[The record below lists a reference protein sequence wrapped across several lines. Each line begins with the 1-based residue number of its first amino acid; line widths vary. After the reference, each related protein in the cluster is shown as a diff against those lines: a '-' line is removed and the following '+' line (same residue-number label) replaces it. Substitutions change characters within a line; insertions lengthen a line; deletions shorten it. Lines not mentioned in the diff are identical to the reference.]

1 MPNNVILVADV
12 AIRVSTGS
20 GTTFTHLWCP
30 TSPQVICQI
39 TRNSWSYE
47 NRRKTSKY
55 AYEVYYRK
63 MLTSNQI
70 TRIYRGQSLE
80 RYPSGNPDWSNQIFK
95 RKRSVWHSVNNTI
108 FGIDFSFFFGWISN
122 GTPGHTMLF
131 HIIWNHMILDQI
143 HTSLGLQQVL
153 L

>member
-1 MPNNVILVADV
+1 MSNNVILVADV

-39 TRNSWSYE
+39 TRNSWSDE

-95 RKRSVWHSVNNTI
+95 RKSSI
-108 FGIDFSFFFGWISN
+108 
-122 GTPGHTMLF
+122 
-131 HIIWNHMILDQI
+131 
-143 HTSLGLQQVL
+143 
-153 L
+153 

>member
-20 GTTFTHLWCP
+20 RTTFTHLWCP

-63 MLTSNQI
+63 ML
-70 TRIYRGQSLE
+70 
-80 RYPSGNPDWSNQIFK
+80 
-95 RKRSVWHSVNNTI
+95 RSI
-108 FGIDFSFFFGWISN
+108 
-122 GTPGHTMLF
+122 
-131 HIIWNHMILDQI
+131 
-143 HTSLGLQQVL
+143 
-153 L
+153 